1 MPDDLLPKMKQSDPV
16 EINVFFCCPEAGV
29 RQRDRLT
36 RHDFKPVL
44 INESQ
49 LTLIERISTKTNSQS
64 IKHRVFLGISMRD
77 LGPLSGEQ
85 IIGVYSHLNVN
96 S

>member
-1 MPDDLLPKMKQSDPV
+1 MPNDLLPKVKQFNPV
-16 EINVFFCCPEAGV
+16 EIDVFFSCPEAGM
-29 RQRDRLT
+29 RQRDRLG
-36 RHDFKPVL
+36 RHDFKSVL

-49 LTLIERISTKTNSQS
+49 LILTERVSAQANPES

-77 LGPLSGEQ
+77 LGPLSGKQ
-85 IIGVYSHLNVN
+85 IIVVYSHLNAN